1 MHVCSQW
8 MNCVYVHYA
17 HLVYAVCKRCSR
29 QHRKLIEQQSLL
41 FQVSILP
48 IKCVLH
54 AINYSITELDGL
66 FFYHRKGNGMNWQ
79 VMTF

>member
-1 MHVCSQW
+1 MCSGMHVHVCSQW

-41 FQVSILP
+41 FQVAKYI
-48 IKCVLH
+48 
-54 AINYSITELDGL
+54 AY
-66 FFYHRKGNGMNWQ
+66 
-79 VMTF
+79 